1 MRQRSK
7 KKSSY
12 EPQYSTKGYTYFEV
26 GGTIQEVTDVPKS
39 ECQYVIFCVCNQ
51 KVRKEFYQRIR
62 VRIPYELDVV
72 LEEGDAV
79 YISGEMMSYYNED
92 IGHSEIALVATQVLD
107 SDEVPMTGSKSK
119 DLPGE

>member
-1 MRQRSK
+1 MKQRGK

-12 EPQYSTKGYTYFEV
+12 DPTYSTKGYTYFEV
-26 GGTIQEVTDVPKS
+26 GGTIQEVSDVPKS
-39 ECQYVIFCVCNQ
+39 ECQYVVFCVCN
-51 KVRKEFYQRIR
+51 KKIRKEFYQRIR

-79 YISGEMMSYYNED
+79 YIMGEMMSFYNED
-92 IGHSEIALVATQVLD
+92 LGRSEIVLTATQVND
-107 SDEVPMTGSKSK
+107 QNDVPMTGAKSE